1 MKMTLVASISKR
13 ILKEIDSQAKDPVV
27 KDLARAILEFEMENW
42 RMEKVHFKEHF
53 DKLISIQ
60 SKRRLSPE

>member
-1 MKMTLVASISKR
+1 MKMTVVASISKR
-13 ILKEIDSQAKDPVV
+13 ILKEIDSQAKDLVV

-42 RMEKVHFKEHF
+42 RMEKVHFKEYF

-60 SKRRLSPE
+60 SKRRL

>member
-1 MKMTLVASISKR
+1 MTLVVSISRR

-27 KDLARAILEFEMENW
+27 KELAKAILEFEMENW
-42 RMEKVHFKEHF
+42 KLEKVHFKEYF

-60 SKRRLSPE
+60 SRKRLPST